1 MQGFLSGDLGIVIFL
16 VFFILVLGGLLVQH
30 LVGKMRWE
38 ISMAE
43 YELERGPV
51 EEAPPLPAKEEL
63 LPGYSMLTYQDYEAI
78 EKTLREELLKEME
91 KRS

>member
-1 MQGFLSGDLGIVIFL
+1 MQGILSGKVGIFIFL
-16 VFFILVLGGLLVQH
+16 FFFIFVLGGLLVQH

-51 EEAPPLPAKEEL
+51 EEAPPLPAEEEL

-78 EKTLREELLKEME
+78 EKSLREELLKEME
-91 KRS
+91 KPS